1 MDPEIEQPRVNRMKQ
16 KLYEFL
22 STVPWGVMAKSYL
35 KNMESVGE
43 IASALSIWMSNTPEE
58 KYRVLLESSP
68 VKRMEIMESMVYEYL
83 EMAKLTGEAE
93 SAQENE
99 NEKAYRK
106 QAIQRQMEFLQ
117 RELDEMD
124 PESVSD
130 IRKFEKKIEEAGMNR
145 RPRRKRRRC

>member
-1 MDPEIEQPRVNRMKQ
+1 MGGHGQ
-16 KLYEFL
+16 KL
-22 STVPWGVMAKSYL
+22 
-35 KNMESVGE
+35 
-43 IASALSIWMSNTPEE
+43 PEE
-58 KYRVLLESSP
+58 HGERGRNRFRPVHLDEQYAGGEVPVLLESSP

-130 IRKFEKKIEEAGMNR
+130 IRKFEKKIEEAGMNGGR
-145 RPRRKRRRC
+145 EGSEEGAEPTETGGSEQSGIRHAL

>member
-1 MDPEIEQPRVNRMKQ
+1 
-16 KLYEFL
+16 
-22 STVPWGVMAKSYL
+22 
-35 KNMESVGE
+35 
-43 IASALSIWMSNTPEE
+43 MSNTPEE
-58 KYRVLLESSP
+58 KYRVLLENSP

-93 SAQENE
+93 SAQGNE
-99 NEKAYRK
+99 NEEAYRK

-130 IRKFEKKIEEAGMNR
+130 VRKFEKKIEEAGIEPGGR
-145 RPRRKRRRC
+145 EGSEGGAEPTETGGSEQSGVRHAL